1 MLAEAAPLRVAFT
14 TLGCKL
20 NQYESNELQSLL
32 EGEGFQAVPF
42 DEPAHL
48 YVINTCTVTSG
59 ADYSDRQMIRR
70 AIAQNP
76 KAVVVVTGCYAQTNP
91 EAVAAIPGVDYI
103 LGNQEKYELVE
114 LVTSLRKRARPLV
127 AVGEIMKARTIPILP
142 VKKFAGLTRAFVKI
156 QDGCQHRCAFC
167 IVPYARG
174 GSRSQHPEVVLNQ
187 VREIV
192 EAGYREMVLTGVDM
206 GHYGWDMIPRTTL
219 AALLR
224 QMMDIPGLRRIRLS
238 SILPRYFTDELIE
251 IITGSPKICHHLHI
265 PLQSGSDPILRA
277 MRRPYTVGMYCR
289 LVERLASA
297 LPDLGLGADVIVG
310 FPGERD
316 EDFDATYQLVEE
328 LPFSYLHVFPYSARR
343 GTEAAHR
350 LNPVPPSL
358 IRARAKRLRTLAQ
371 AKNLA
376 FRQRFVGKA
385 VEVLV
390 LETRDKATGLLSGL
404 TDNYVEVLVS
414 GGDDLMR
421 RYLAVRMTDAAPDR
435 TMGEIVDAT
444 WPGAAP
450 ASASWRAV
458 SPCAAQG
465 GAECAGPK
473 ALTSGR
479 DLNIPPQ
486 GDGGS
491 RGATPEPAT
500 AN

>member
-127 AVGEIMKARTIPILP
+127 AVGEIVKARTIPILP

-192 EAGYREMVLTGVDM
+192 EAGYREMVLTGVDL

-224 QMMDIPGLRRIRLS
+224 QMMDLPGLRRIRLS
-238 SILPRYFTDELIE
+238 SILPKYFTDELIE

-277 MRRPYTVGMYCR
+277 MRRPYTAGMYCR

-310 FPGERD
+310 FPGESD

-328 LPFSYLHVFPYSARR
+328 LPFSYLHVFPYSVRR

-350 LNPVPPSL
+350 LNPVPPGL

-404 TDNYVEVLVS
+404 TDNYVEVLFS

-421 RYLAVRMTDAAPDR
+421 RYLAVGVTDAAPDR
-435 TMGEIVDAT
+435 TLGELVDADIAEPCEVRGT
-444 WPGAAP
+444 PG
-450 ASASWRAV
+450 RRT
-458 SPCAAQG
+458 C
-465 GAECAGPK
+465 
-473 ALTSGR
+473 
-479 DLNIPPQ
+479 
-486 GDGGS
+486 
-491 RGATPEPAT
+491 
-500 AN
+500 